1 MKCIICEKPLTG
13 RQTKF
18 CSKRCKGLKRTKVY
32 PKRNNALEE
41 LKTLL
46 SLNAETGHKEF
57 MEGLI
62 DNNVQGLEAVAWHI
76 SDRGYIRTSTKHG
89 FTPLHRIVLAIHGID
104 IPNGM
109 QVDHINRNKLD
120 NRLSNLRV
128 VTPAQ
133 NNLNKPVASTK
144 KASIY
149 KGVHKT
155 ASGRW
160 QAMIWHKGKNHGLG
174 SYETP
179 EEAAMVYDMKAKE
192 LYGDYAFI
200 NLIN

>member
-1 MKCIICEKPLTG
+1 MKCIICEKLLTG

-18 CSKRCKGLKRTKVY
+18 CSKKCKSLRHTKAY
-32 PKRNNALEE
+32 PKGNNALEV

-57 MEGLI
+57 MGGLI
-62 DNNVQGLEAVAWHI
+62 DSNVQGLNAITWHI
-76 SDRGYIRTSTKHG
+76 SRRYIKTSIKYG
-89 FTPLHRIVLAIHGID
+89 LTPLHKVVLALHGID

-128 VTPAQ
+128 VTPTQ
-133 NNLNKPVASTK
+133 NNLNKPAATTK
-144 KASIY
+144 KASAY

-155 ASGRW
+155 ASGSW
-160 QAMIWHKGKNHGLG
+160 QAMIWYKGKNYGLG
-174 SYETP
+174 SYKTP
-179 EEAAMVYDMKAKE
+179 EEAALAYNIKAKE